1 MRNPWT
7 QEQDDFLRN
16 NWSDQSDEE
25 IGKELGR
32 SKTAIRCR
40 RYSLNDL
47 AKEYLQT
54 AEKIKERLDK
64 LTTGNWKA
72 TKDESKRAYFLR
84 MEYDE
89 LIDAARTL
97 KKHSEKEDKYGY
109 LPIRKDHERS
119 GL

>member
-1 MRNPWT
+1 M
-7 QEQDDFLRN
+7 N
-16 NWSDQSDEE
+16 N
-25 IGKELGR
+25 
-32 SKTAIRCR
+32 
-40 RYSLNDL
+40 L

-54 AEKIKERLDK
+54 AEKIKKRLDE
-64 LTTGNWKA
+64 LTSGNWKP
-72 TKDESKRAYFLR
+72 TKDDCKRAYFLR

-97 KKHSEKEDKYGY
+97 KKYSEKEDKYGY